1 MKTHITV
8 AHSPDSDDA
17 FMFYGLASGNVD
29 TGGIV
34 IDQVLSDIE
43 TLNRAA
49 FDGKYEVTAVSFH
62 AYAHLVDKYALL
74 PHGASMGDKY
84 GPIVVA
90 PAFAPQGSPGSYGAA
105 GSAFAPKEL
114 SGSYGAAGSAFA
126 PKESSGSYGAAGV
139 PGVTGVKGSR
149 IAIPGTLTTAYLTLR
164 IYEPDF
170 EYVVVPFDEI
180 QQAVLAGKAEA
191 GLLIHEG
198 QLTYQDEGLRKIVDL
213 GEWWAERTG
222 GLPLPLGGNIIRRD
236 LGPQMIAKVSKML
249 HDSIAYALS
258 HRPEA
263 VEYALQFGR
272 GLDRAKTDRFVGM
285 YVNDLTLA
293 YGERGRQGLERL
305 MADAYERGLI
315 PQRVPVEFAGDP
327 ELTETTGIE
336 V

>member
-1 MKTHITV
+1 
-8 AHSPDSDDA
+8 
-17 FMFYGLASGNVD
+17 MFFGLASGSVE
-29 TGGIV
+29 TGGIEV
-34 IDQVLSDIE
+34 DQVLSDIE

-49 FDGKYEVTAVSFH
+49 FDGRYEVTAVSFH
-62 AYAHLVDKYALL
+62 AYAHLADKYALL

-90 PAFAPQGSPGSYGAA
+90 RQDGGP
-105 GSAFAPKEL
+105 
-114 SGSYGAAGSAFA
+114 
-126 PKESSGSYGAAGV
+126 
-139 PGVTGVKGSR
+139 TGVKGSR

-170 EYVVVPFDEI
+170 QFVVVPFDEI
-180 QQAVLAGKAEA
+180 QQAVLDGKAEA

-198 QLTYQDEGLRKIVDL
+198 QLTYQDEGLRKIIDL

-236 LGPQMIAKVSKML
+236 LGLETIAKVSKML

-258 HRPEA
+258 HRAEA

-293 YGERGRQGLERL
+293 YGERGRRGLERL
-305 MADAYERGLI
+305 MTDAFERGLI
-315 PQRVPVEFAGDP
+315 PQRVPVEFAA
-327 ELTETTGIE
+327 
-336 V
+336 

>member
-1 MKTHITV
+1 MDQTRITV

-17 FMFYGLASGNVD
+17 FMFYGLASGHVD

-90 PAFAPQGSPGSYGAA
+90 PAFAPKG
-105 GSAFAPKEL
+105 
-114 SGSYGAAGSAFA
+114 
-126 PKESSGSYGAAGV
+126 SSGSYGAAGV
-139 PGVTGVKGSR
+139 PGVMSVKGSR

-180 QQAVLAGKAEA
+180 QQAVLAGRADA

-236 LGPQMIAKVSKML
+236 LGPQMIVKVSKLL

-315 PQRVPVEFAGDP
+315 PQRVPVEFAAQDS
-327 ELTETTGIE
+327 ELTEGTEKIHNE
-336 V
+336 VTK

>member
-1 MKTHITV
+1 MKPIKITV

-17 FMFYGLASGNVD
+17 FMFYGLASGKVD
-29 TGGIV
+29 TAGIV
-34 IDQVLSDIE
+34 VDQVLSDIE

-90 PAFAPQGSPGSYGAA
+90 PAVDPDLGDANAA
-105 GSAFAPKEL
+105 RHN
-114 SGSYGAAGSAFA
+114 
-126 PKESSGSYGAAGV
+126 
-139 PGVTGVKGSR
+139 GVKGKR

-164 IYEPDF
+164 LYEPDF
-170 EYVVVPFDEI
+170 QFVVVPFDQI
-180 QQAVLAGKAEA
+180 QQAVLDGKAQA

-198 QLTYQDEGLRKIVDL
+198 QLTYQDEGLRKVVDL

-236 LGPQMIAKVSKML
+236 LGPAMIAKISKML

-258 HRPEA
+258 HRAEA
-263 VEYALQFGR
+263 VEYAQQFGR
-272 GLDRAKTDRFVGM
+272 GLDTARTDRFVGM
-285 YVNDLTLA
+285 YVNDLTLD
-293 YGERGRQGLERL
+293 YGDRGRLGLERL
-305 MADAYERGLI
+305 MAEAYQHGLI
-315 PQRVPVEFAGDP
+315 PQRVPVEFAGSA
-327 ELTETTGIE
+327 LITNH
-336 V
+336 

>member
-1 MKTHITV
+1 MYDTVMEETRITV

-17 FMFYGLASGNVD
+17 FMFFGLASGSVE
-29 TGGIV
+29 TGGV
-34 IDQVLSDIE
+34 VVEQVLADIE

-49 FDGKYEVTAVSFH
+49 FEGRYEVSAVSFH

-90 PAFAPQGSPGSYGAA
+90 RQGAGPQ
-105 GSAFAPKEL
+105 
-114 SGSYGAAGSAFA
+114 
-126 PKESSGSYGAAGV
+126 
-139 PGVTGVKGSR
+139 GVKGSR
-149 IAIPGTLTTAYLTLR
+149 VAIPGTLTTAYLALR

-170 EYVVVPFDEI
+170 EYIVVPFDEI
-180 QQAVLAGKAEA
+180 QQAVLDGTAEA

-236 LGPQMIAKVSKML
+236 LGPEMIAKVSKML

-258 HRPEA
+258 HRSEA

-293 YGERGRQGLERL
+293 YGDRGRRGLERL
-305 MADAYERGLI
+305 MTDAFDRGLI
-315 PQRVPVEFAGDP
+315 PQRVPVEFAA
-327 ELTETTGIE
+327 
-336 V
+336 

>member
-1 MKTHITV
+1 MKITV

-17 FMFYGLASGNVD
+17 FMFYGLASGSVD

-34 IDQVLSDIE
+34 VDQVLSDIE

-49 FDGKYEVTAVSFH
+49 FDGRYEVTAVSFH

-90 PAFAPQGSPGSYGAA
+90 KQDA
-105 GSAFAPKEL
+105 GP
-114 SGSYGAAGSAFA
+114 
-126 PKESSGSYGAAGV
+126 
-139 PGVTGVKGSR
+139 TGVKGSR
-149 IAIPGTLTTAYLTLR
+149 IAIPGTLTTAYLALR

-170 EYVVVPFDEI
+170 EFMVVPFDEI
-180 QQAVLAGKAEA
+180 QQAVLDGKAEA

-236 LGPQMIAKVSKML
+236 LGSQTIAKVSKML

-258 HRPEA
+258 HRAEA

-285 YVNDLTLA
+285 YVNELTLA
-293 YGERGRQGLERL
+293 YGERGRRGLERL
-305 MADAYERGLI
+305 MSDAFERGLI
-315 PQRVPVEFAGDP
+315 PQRVPVEFAA
-327 ELTETTGIE
+327 
-336 V
+336 